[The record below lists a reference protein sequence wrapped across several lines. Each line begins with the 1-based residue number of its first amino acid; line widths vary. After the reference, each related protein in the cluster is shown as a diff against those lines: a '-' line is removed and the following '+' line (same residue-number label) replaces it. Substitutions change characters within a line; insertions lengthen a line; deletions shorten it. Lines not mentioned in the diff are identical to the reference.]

1 MNKTEKNSLF
11 KYKWRT
17 KRQSGDETKLIKLLL
32 FYYYYITSS
41 NIAGTFVFTNINKSI
56 VDIFPKI
63 DIFLYHFRDHHRLEF
78 QKFTE
83 VQASTSKTFPTCVEE
98 LTMVHDSNPINLK
111 KKLIRRCRIG
121 AHDGDM
127 FVSMWTSE
135 PFPA

>member
-1 MNKTEKNSLF
+1 MNKTENNSLF

-17 KRQSGDETKLIKLLL
+17 KRQSGNETKLIKLLL
-32 FYYYYITSS
+32 THRIRVRTQQELSYLRILINQQLIFSPKLTS
-41 NIAGTFVFTNINKSI
+41 FSI
-56 VDIFPKI
+56 
-63 DIFLYHFRDHHRLEF
+63 FRVQHRLEF

-83 VQASTSKTFPTCVEE
+83 VQASTSKTFPTGVEE

-121 AHDGDM
+121 AHDGEI
-127 FVSMWTSE
+127 FVTRWTSE